1 IRSGVV
7 HCLGHPLTRLI
18 GAREAIKF
26 DMERVL
32 RACAENNVWVEINA
46 QPDRLDLPDIHC
58 QHGKELGARFA
69 IGTDAHRQA
78 DLNFMKF
85 GVAVARRGWLEKADI
100 LNTCTIK
107 QLKQKLKK
115 P

>member
-1 IRSGVV
+1 
-7 HCLGHPLTRLI
+7 
-18 GAREAIKF
+18 
-26 DMERVL
+26 MEKVL
-32 RACAENNVWVEINA
+32 RACAENNVRIEINA

-58 QHGKELGARFA
+58 QLGKELGAGFA
-69 IGTDAHRQA
+69 ICTDAHRQA

-85 GVAVARRGWLEKADI
+85 GIAVARRGWLEETDV

-115 P
+115 S